1 MKYVA
6 AYTLLALRGE
16 ENIDAA
22 KVKALLEACEC
33 EVNQDSL
40 DAVVNALKGKDLS
53 ELINNGLSKVS
64 SLSVGGGSGSGGA
77 GNAGNAEEKKEEEA
91 EEEEE
96 VEEEEVDFDMG
107 DLFG

>member
-16 ENIDAA
+16 SDIDAA
-22 KVKALLEACEC
+22 KVKAVLEACDC

-40 DAVVNALKGKDLS
+40 DAVITALKGKCLS
-53 ELINNGLSKVS
+53 ELINTGLPKVGS
-64 SLSVGGGSGSGGA
+64 MAVGGGGGSGGA
-77 GNAGNAEEKKEEEA
+77 GAEEKKEEEEE

-96 VEEEEVDFDMG
+96 VEEEEMDFDMG

>member
-16 ENIDAA
+16 TDIDAA
-22 KVKALLEACEC
+22 KLRSLLEACDC

-40 DAVVNALKGKDLS
+40 DAVVNALKGKCLT
-53 ELINNGLSKVS
+53 ELINNGLPKIS
-64 SLSVGGGSGSGGA
+64 SMSVGGSGGA
-77 GNAGNAEEKKEEEA
+77 AGGKVEEKPAEEE

-96 VEEEEVDFDMG
+96 VEEEEMDFDMG
-107 DLFG
+107 GLFG

>member
-33 EVNQDSL
+33 DVNQDSL

-53 ELINNGLSKVS
+53 ELINNGLTKVS
-64 SLSVGGGSGSGGA
+64 SLSVGGGGSSGAGGA
-77 GNAGNAEEKKEEEA
+77 ANTEEKKEEEA